1 MMVWLLVVFDE
12 CVVFFGNGVVE
23 GSIVGFCVLLVED
36 DQEMVLLFM
45 VLLEFVGVMVMVVK
59 SGVEVLER
67 LLEMFVDVIVFDIG
81 LFDMDGYELICYIKV
96 DFCWVM
102 FWIVVLMGCNCQD
115 DVWVVVEVG
124 FDIYLFKLLDFG
136 MLFVVFGDMY

>member
-1 MMVWLLVVFDE
+1 
-12 CVVFFGNGVVE
+12 
-23 GSIVGFCVLLVED
+23 
-36 DQEMVLLFM
+36 MVLLFM

-102 FWIVVLMGCNCQD
+102 FWIVVLMGCNC
-115 DVWVVVEVG
+115 
-124 FDIYLFKLLDFG
+124 
-136 MLFVVFGDMY
+136 